1 MCPPKNNFEFFLLL
15 MPLFICLYCSAS
27 SPNNGMGDGG
37 FENDTIAQLSSASTA
52 ELQPVE
58 QSNVVKVV

>member
-1 MCPPKNNFEFFLLL
+1 